1 MKFGN
6 KKMSR
11 LGKKPIVIPT
21 GTEVKVEGLN
31 VLVKG
36 PKGSLT
42 RKLPENISVVVGAGS
57 LSIAPKSMGGN
68 SSAIWGTWVSHIK
81 NMISGVNK
89 EFEKR
94 LLIEGVGYKAEVKGK
109 EIILNVGFSHPVN
122 LAIPDGIVV
131 VSDKNGI
138 KVSGIDKEKVGDFT
152 AKIRATKKPEPYK
165 GKGLRYDN
173 EVIRRKQGKK
183 TV

>member
-1 MKFGN
+1 
-6 KKMSR
+6 MSR
-11 LGKKPIVIPT
+11 LGKKPIVIPA
-21 GTEVKVEGLN
+21 GTEIKVEGLN

-42 RKLPENISVVVGAGS
+42 RKLPENIVVSVNAGLLTVS
-57 LSIAPKSMGGN
+57 PKSSGGT

-81 NMISGVNK
+81 NMIAGVNK

-109 EIILNVGFSHPVN
+109 DVVLNVGFSHPVE
-122 LAIPDGIVV
+122 LRIPDGIAV

-138 KVSGIDKEKVGDFT
+138 KVSGIDIEKVGDFT

-165 GKGLRYDN
+165 GKGLRYDD